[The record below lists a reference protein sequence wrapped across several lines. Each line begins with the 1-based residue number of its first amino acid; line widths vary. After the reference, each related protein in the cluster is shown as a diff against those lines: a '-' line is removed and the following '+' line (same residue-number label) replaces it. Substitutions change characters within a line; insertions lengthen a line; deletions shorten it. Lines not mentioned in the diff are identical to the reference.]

1 MDILTLSGLIIMGL
15 MPVIS
20 GIVIVVLMIKH
31 DYDCERRRKEMIQ
44 AIRKAYK
51 DILQ

>member
-1 MDILTLSGLIIMGL
+1 MDTLTLVVLIIMGL

-31 DYDCERRRKEMIQ
+31 DYDCERSMIRT
-44 AIRKAYK
+44 IKKYK
-51 DILQ
+51 PPIGTN